1 MEPLYWNPPETAP
14 RDRVVLCYF
23 EIESSYA
30 EIATWDDGFKKWMTN
45 TCCGDPSAGFD
56 EDELVGWLPVPLPH
70 DQKPKQETGSAA
82 DATHYQR
89 WPLQP
94 IEVMQRAMSPEAFRG
109 FLLGNVIKYQMRAGQ
124 KGGQEGAEKDR
135 KKALQYDLWLKMA
148 MKDSARL
155 IDPRKDVVL

>member
-14 RDRVVLCYF
+14 TDFNFLGLFCTCGINALDFVIRSGDDQCHYWLGGHGGTY
-23 EIESSYA
+23 EIS
-30 EIATWDDGFKKWMTN
+30 
-45 TCCGDPSAGFD
+45 
-56 EDELVGWLPVPLPH
+56 ELIGWIPNPLPH
-70 DQKPKQETGSAA
+70 NQKPKQETGSAA

-124 KGGQEGAEKDR
+124 KGGQQGAEKDR
-135 KKALQYDLWLKMA
+135 KKALQYDLWLKMV

-155 IDPRKDVVL
+155 IDPRKDVV

>member
-1 MEPLYWNPPETAP
+1 MMEPLYWNPPEDAP
-14 RDRVVLCYF
+14 RDRGLVCCFQLA
-23 EIESSYA
+23 EIYA
-30 EIATWDDGFKKWMTN
+30 EIAQWSHAHKKWMTSA
-45 TCCGDPSAGFD
+45 CHGDPSAGFND
-56 EDELVGWLPVPLPH
+56 DELVGWMPIPLPH
-70 DQKPKQETGSAA
+70 NQKPKQETGSAA

-135 KKALQYDLWLKMA
+135 KKALQYDLWLQMV

-155 IDPRKDVVL
+155 IDPRKDVV